1 MLHIWYFDRENAI
14 QCSGFNFIH
23 NLPRL
28 LVFLL
33 IMQRLSYAHWGHN
46 RLFEPAPGALGKIAM
61 EDEKL
66 GTVDLQ
72 LHLDSPERVTHYG
85 LRGRATNVFP
95 VTSKTLSQEARKH
108 PSLNQTDELVAKLY
122 WPEQSRQSE
131 AEILE
136 EVHKI
141 AAGKA
146 EVKVHI
152 PEVIW
157 SHRFQ
162 GTSTAKIRKALGI
175 DDAQGGNRV
184 LYIIV
189 FRKLRPITELS
200 GDEFLRAWWH
210 AVVCRCSHSLHSL
223 LHSLREQVIAS
234 SGHTASGTVTSA
246 LAILCF
252 TWTQTSE

>member
-1 MLHIWYFDRENAI
+1 MLWPGVKLISCDKRHAIYFDQQNAI

-23 NLPRL
+23 DLPRF
-28 LVFLL
+28 LVLLL
-33 IMQRLSYAHWGHN
+33 IMQRLPYVHWGHN
-46 RLFEPAPGALGKIAM
+46 QLFEPAPGVLGKIAV

-66 GTVDLQ
+66 GTVDLR

-85 LRGRATNVFP
+85 LRGRTTNVFP
-95 VTSKTLSQEARKH
+95 VTRKLSQEARKL
-108 PSLNQTDELVAKLY
+108 PSLSKTDELVAKLY
-122 WPEQSRQSE
+122 WPEQSDESE

-136 EVHKI
+136 EVHNI
-141 AAGKA
+141 ATGKA
-146 EVKVHI
+146 EVKDHI
-152 PEVIW
+152 SEVIW
-157 SHRFQ
+157 SNKFE

-210 AVVCRCSHSLHSL
+210 AVVCRCFHPPRSLFH
-223 LHSLREQVIAS
+223 
-234 SGHTASGTVTSA
+234 
-246 LAILCF
+246 
-252 TWTQTSE
+252 